1 MGLFE
6 GMLVNAGVL
15 VVALLLLDKFSHW
28 TIVNS
33 ERVAD
38 LTGLGQTAVGFLLLA
53 LSTSLPE
60 LSVAVFSTQNEEAV
74 GIAIGNVLGSNI
86 VNVCLILGVCILYAA
101 WKNLACLDFLPLVTR
116 QDIKSLQLGLFG
128 ASVIPLALIYIGYAS
143 RLVGVAL
150 LLIFVWNTYQ
160 ITRSKEGVK
169 DEGALGE
176 EGKKLPRYVGLVV
189 LGALGVVACSY
200 FIVESATYIAL
211 SLGVSKLII
220 GATIVAFGTSVPELA
235 TSLEAT
241 KSGSISMALGNI
253 VGSGIM
259 NLTLILGTT
268 LVLSNL
274 TVNMTV
280 FTNLAVFSL
289 ISNLFLWYFL
299 SGDRICWREGAM
311 LLGLYGLF
319 LASTLTGL
327 VV

>member
-1 MGLFE
+1 MSLFE
-6 GMLVNAGVL
+6 GMLVNVGVL
-15 VVALLLLDKFSHW
+15 GVALLLLDKFSHW

-38 LTGLGQTAVGFLLLA
+38 LTGFGKTEIGFLLVA

-74 GIAIGNVLGSNI
+74 GVAIGNVLGSNI

-101 WKNLACLDFLPLVTR
+101 WKNLECLDFLPLITR

-143 RLVGVAL
+143 RLVGVV
-150 LLIFVWNTYQ
+150 LILVFIWNTFQ
-160 ITRSKEGVK
+160 IASKREGVK

-176 EGKKLPRYVGLVV
+176 EGRKLPRYIGLVV
-189 LGALGVVACSY
+189 LGALGVIASSY
-200 FIVESATYIAL
+200 FIVDSATYIAL
-211 SLGVSKLII
+211 GLGISRLII
-220 GATIVAFGTSVPELA
+220 GATIVAFGTSIPELA

-241 KSGSISMALGNI
+241 KGGSISMALGNI
-253 VGSGIM
+253 VGSGIL

-299 SGDRICWREGAM
+299 SGDRICWREGAV
-311 LLGLYGLF
+311 LVALYALF
-319 LASTLTGL
+319 LASTLRGYA
-327 VV
+327 V